1 MPVSNENRITCDVAV
16 IGGGPAGMAA
26 ALEAWKNGARTVVI
40 ERNFELGGILNQCI
54 HNGFGLECYGAD
66 LSGPEFAQC
75 QRDEVAESG
84 ILVIRNAY
92 VTRLNPDKTM
102 TAICEEGILSIDA
115 KSVILA
121 MGCREKT
128 RDAILLPGARTA
140 GIYTA
145 GQAQYYVNIANC
157 IPGRRF
163 VILGSGDIG
172 LIMARRLTLEGLE
185 VLGVYEIMPEPGG
198 LRRNI
203 KNCLEDFGIPLHLST
218 TVTRVIGKNRVEAVM
233 VGKVDGDFRVIPGS
247 ETEIACDS
255 LVLAVG
261 LIPENELTFGAGAQ
275 LDEKSGGPVVNERFE
290 TTIPGI
296 FACGN
301 VLHVYDTVD
310 HVVMD
315 AVRVGRFSAKY
326 AAGEGAVM

>member
-1 MPVSNENRITCDVAV
+1 MFKDLKNGIKCDIAV
-16 IGGGPAGMAA
+16 IGGGPAGLASALAA
-26 ALEAWKNGARTVVI
+26 RKKGAEVVVM

-54 HNGFGLECYGAD
+54 HNGFGLEYYGKD
-66 LSGPEFAQC
+66 MTGPEFAQC
-75 QRDEVAESG
+75 QREELKTSG
-84 ILVIRNAY
+84 IRVIKNTF
-92 VTRLNPDKTM
+92 VTHLNRDRTL
-102 TAICEEGILSIDA
+102 AAVNEAGLLHVDA
-115 KSVILA
+115 KSIILA

-145 GQAQYYVNIANC
+145 GQVQYYVNIANC
-157 IPGRRF
+157 IPGKRF

-172 LIMARRLTLEGLE
+172 LIMARRLTLEGMD

-198 LRRNI
+198 LRRNV
-203 KNCLEDFGIPLHLST
+203 KNCLEDFGIPLYRST
-218 TVTRVIGKNRVEAVM
+218 TVTRVIGKKRVEAVM
-233 VGKVDGDFRVIPGS
+233 VGKVDEHLQIIPGT
-247 ETEIACDS
+247 ETRVPCDS

-275 LDEKSGGPVVNERFE
+275 LDDKTGGPVVNEQFE

-315 AVRVGRFSAKY
+315 AKRVGDFAADY
-326 AAGEGAVM
+326 AASGR

>member
-1 MPVSNENRITCDVAV
+1 MPVNSGNKITCDIAV
-16 IGGGPAGMAA
+16 VGGGPAGMAA
-26 ALEAWKNGARTVVI
+26 AMEAWKHGVQVVVI
-40 ERNFELGGILNQCI
+40 ERNYELGGILNQCI
-54 HNGFGLECYGAD
+54 HNGFGLEYYGMD

-84 ILVIRNAY
+84 ILVIKNTY
-92 VTRLNPDKTM
+92 VTQLNPDKTLI
-102 TAICEEGILSIDA
+102 AISEEGILYIDA

-128 RDAILLPGARTA
+128 RDAILLPGARTS
-140 GIYTA
+140 GIFTA
-145 GQAQYYVNIANC
+145 GQVQYYVNIANC
-157 IPGRRF
+157 MPGKRF

-203 KNCLEDFGIPLHLST
+203 KNCLDDFGIPLHLST
-218 TVTRVIGKNRVEAVM
+218 TVTRVIGKNRVEAVV
-233 VGKVDGDFRVIPGS
+233 VGKVDDEFQVIPGS
-247 ETEIACDS
+247 ETEISCDS

-261 LIPENELTFGAGAQ
+261 LIPENELTFGAGAR
-275 LDEKSGGPVVNERFE
+275 LDEKGGGPVVNERFE

-301 VLHVYDTVD
+301 VLRVYDTVD

-315 AVRVGRFSAKY
+315 AVDVGRYSAEY
-326 AAGEGAVM
+326 ILGEGAVM